1 MTSKRILVVDDDANL
16 CRTVCD
22 ILEAKGY
29 AAMAASTGQAALEY
43 VEIESPAVALI
54 DLRMEDLSGIELLRT
69 IKQRSPQTE
78 CIVLTGHASQ
88 TSAIEAVNL
97 GAYGYLQKPYDVD
110 QLLVTIRRAIE
121 RREHR
126 RALRESEEQ
135 YRRFF
140 QTSRDSTFITT
151 RDGQWLDMNEAAVE
165 LLGYGSKEELREV
178 RLWDLYA
185 DPTASED
192 HAHALVEHGAIK
204 DYPADLRRKGGDI
217 INALVT
223 AVCFKDKRGNVKG
236 FQGTIRDITERKRA
250 EEALASY
257 AAELSQKN
265 AELEQLNAQK
275 AQFLGIATHEL
286 RNPLQFIL
294 TYSEFLLDEAAD
306 VLTERQIQFLSL
318 IRSSSEFMAS
328 LVNDLLDVAKIEAGE
343 LKLDL
348 QLTDLVDLVR
358 RNISL
363 NRTLAAK
370 RDVDLRLHDEPL
382 PMLAIDPVK
391 AEQVLN
397 NLFSNA
403 IKYSPA
409 GTVVDVRLSRDD
421 DRVILSVQDRGP
433 GIPEDELESVFQP
446 FETTSVESLSGE
458 QGTGLGLAIAQRIV
472 HGHGGEIW
480 VESEIGEGAT
490 FYLSLPMRTHEDP
503 DRPEGRQSD
512 GGDKPAKAGLSP

>member
-1 MTSKRILVVDDDANL
+1 MKSKRILVVDDDANL

-29 AAMAASTGQAALEY
+29 TPAVASTGGAALKSMEK
-43 VEIESPAVALI
+43 ETPAVALI

-69 IKQRSPQTE
+69 IKKRFPQTE

-97 GAYGYLQKPYDVD
+97 GAYGYLQKPYNVD
-110 QLLVTIRRAIE
+110 QLLVTVRRAIE
-121 RREHR
+121 RRDDR
-126 RALRESEEQ
+126 RALQESEER

-140 QTSRDSTFITT
+140 QTSRDCAFITT
-151 RDGQWLDMNEAAVE
+151 RDGRWLDMNETAVE
-165 LLGYGSKEELREV
+165 LLGYDSKEELREV
-178 RLWDLYA
+178 RIWDLYA
-185 DPTASED
+185 DPAVSED
-192 HAHALVEHGAIK
+192 HAHALGEQGAIK
-204 DYPADLRRKGGDI
+204 DYPVDLRRKSSDV

-223 AVCFKDKRGNVKG
+223 AVCFRDKQDNVKG
-236 FQGTIRDITERKRA
+236 FQGTIRDITERKKA

-275 AQFLGIATHEL
+275 AQLLGIATHEL

-306 VLTERQIQFLSL
+306 VLTERQIQFLLL

-348 QLTDLVDLVR
+348 QLTDLVSLVR

-363 NRTLAAK
+363 NRVLAEK
-370 RDVDLRLHDEPL
+370 RDVDLQLHDEPL
-382 PMLAIDPVK
+382 PMMALDPVK

-397 NLFSNA
+397 NLISNA
-403 IKYSPA
+403 IKYAPA

-421 DRVILSVQDRGP
+421 DSVLLSVQDHGP
-433 GIPEDELESVFQP
+433 GIPADELESVFQP
-446 FETTSVESLSGE
+446 FETTSVKSLSGE

-472 HGHGGEIW
+472 QGHRGEIW
-480 VESEIGEGAT
+480 VESEVGEGAT
-490 FYLSLPMRTHEDP
+490 FYLSLPIRDDKGP
-503 DRPEGRQSD
+503 DCPGETSIE
-512 GGDKPAKAGLSP
+512 